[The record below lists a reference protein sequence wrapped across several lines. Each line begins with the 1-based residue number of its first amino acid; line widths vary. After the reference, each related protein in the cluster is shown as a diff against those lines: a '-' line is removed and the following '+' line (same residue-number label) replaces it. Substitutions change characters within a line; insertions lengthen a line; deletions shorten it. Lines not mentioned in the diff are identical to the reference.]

1 MHVAQPTEC
10 YGEGRLIM
18 YIAEPDPSVNKN
30 GSVHERVGIETG
42 VRSCESNRPPVEAQP
57 GERACAANHPGGV
70 LIGSDRDTVARAYSF
85 STKRHPCFWTQRS
98 VA

>member
-1 MHVAQPTEC
+1 
-10 YGEGRLIM
+10 M

>member
-1 MHVAQPTEC
+1 
-10 YGEGRLIM
+10 M

-30 GSVHERVGIETG
+30 GSVHERVGIDTG

-70 LIGSDRDTVARAYSF
+70 LIGSEGIQSRAPTLFRPSAIPVSGRSARW
-85 STKRHPCFWTQRS
+85 PE
-98 VA
+98 

>member
-1 MHVAQPTEC
+1 
-10 YGEGRLIM
+10 M

-30 GSVHERVGIETG
+30 GSVHEWAGIDTE
-42 VRSCESNRPPVEAQP
+42 VRSCESNRYPA
-57 GERACAANHPGGV
+57 ERSARRSGMCSESSGMRLDLRGK
-70 LIGSDRDTVARAYSF
+70 DTDALAYSF

>member
-1 MHVAQPTEC
+1 
-10 YGEGRLIM
+10 M

-30 GSVHERVGIETG
+30 GSVHEWERIDTE
-42 VRSCESNRPPVEAQP
+42 VRSCESNRYPAERSARRNGMR
-57 GERACAANHPGGV
+57 GESSGMRLDLCGK
-70 LIGSDRDTVARAYSF
+70 DTDALAYSF